1 MSYCDGSFYDPLFS
15 FKLVYFN
22 LWSLILNIV
31 NAKEH
36 LTWAGLLSI
45 AALKCHFKGGLSPK
59 WSAIFSGFTP
69 VQAPSYA
76 PDLSLMNIY
85 WLAGFITG
93 DGNFFLGVYPNSTT
107 LGESYK
113 ISINIVQDAIS
124 LIVLQQLVLWLGIG
138 YLNLSCPKY
147 SYFTITSM
155 VEINL
160 FIKLISESKATFSGD
175 KQLDY
180 TDFCKGVDIINSKQH
195 LTKAGLNQLKEI
207 VKTMKSRK
215 NSKNYEI

>member
-1 MSYCDGSFYDPLFS
+1 MS
-15 FKLVYFN
+15 
-22 LWSLILNIV
+22 
-31 NAKEH
+31 
-36 LTWAGLLSI
+36 
-45 AALKCHFKGGLSPK
+45 
-59 WSAIFSGFTP
+59 
-69 VQAPSYA
+69 
-76 PDLSLMNIY
+76 IY

-93 DGNFFLGVYPNSTT
+93 GGNFFLGVYPNTTT

-124 LIVLQQLVLWLGIG
+124 LIVWEQLVLWLGIV

-147 SYFTITSM
+147 SSFTIISM

-180 TDFCKGVDIINSKQH
+180 KDFYKGVDIINSKQH
-195 LTKAGLNQLKEI
+195 LTKAGLKQLQKI

-215 NSKNYEI
+215 KSSLI